1 MAHAQRGV
9 DVQFG
14 TWSVSGANS
23 TLYSASYWR
32 PVMGPLDFG
41 ITGFALVSSESFDRS
56 LYGLGP
62 GISLFKGSS
71 RLSPYLMAGLGA
83 AAVSGG
89 DADVAAVWSAGGGL
103 EYNPRSWFG
112 LALEVSRVVEDDGF
126 HGFWNV
132 TVDDRKGWLV
142 SARVSFRWGGRAR
155 GGSRSSGSSSSYTP
169 ADPLPISSEPAEPLS
184 ESGATLAYDIV
195 DTAVSVM
202 GEPYR
207 WGGTSTDEGFDCSG
221 LIWYAY
227 DAYGV
232 SVPRVSRQ
240 QAQAGRPV
248 PRQVSAL
255 EPGDI
260 LLFANG
266 GEGVSHVGLFIGNR
280 RFIHATTSGGVKV
293 SELETTDS
301 YNRWWMER
309 WVGARRV
316 LR

>member
-1 MAHAQRGV
+1 
-9 DVQFG
+9 
-14 TWSVSGANS
+14 
-23 TLYSASYWR
+23 
-32 PVMGPLDFG
+32 
-41 ITGFALVSSESFDRS
+41 
-56 LYGLGP
+56 
-62 GISLFKGSS
+62 
-71 RLSPYLMAGLGA
+71 
-83 AAVSGG
+83 
-89 DADVAAVWSAGGGL
+89 VAAVWSAGAGL

-132 TVDDRKGWLV
+132 EESDRKGWLV
-142 SARVSFRWGGRAR
+142 SARVTFRWGRWPG
-155 GGSRSSGSSSSYTP
+155 GGSRPSGGSPAFTP
-169 ADPLPISSEPAEPLS
+169 AEAIPISNEPAEPLS
-184 ESGATLAYDIV
+184 ASGASLAYDIV

-227 DAYGV
+227 DAFGV
-232 SVPRVSRQ
+232 SVPRVSHQ

-248 PRQVSAL
+248 PRELAAL